1 MEIIMKRIRRLSL
14 LILLIVFTFLLF
26 IIITKD
32 KHTSVTLEESVVP
45 TPSITT
51 PAITATPL
59 PSPDITTSNNE
70 INSSLTKEELYL
82 LNANTLID
90 IPTLGENYLDNT
102 FYSMKIDETVL
113 GRIYG
118 ISYKDNPTINYEDL
132 RYIRVLHYDFNEDVR
147 IGELIVHKD
156 ISTDMVDIF
165 YELYEARYPIE
176 KMVLIDEYNGDD
188 NTSMADNNTSA
199 FNYREITGSNTLSK
213 HSMGLAIDINPLYN
227 PYVKTKNDTTTI
239 LPIEGKEYMDR
250 TLPNEYYINKDDVCY
265 KTFTKRGFTWG
276 GSWNSLKDY
285 QHFEK

>member
-1 MEIIMKRIRRLSL
+1 MMKRIRRLSL
-14 LILLIVFTFLLF
+14 LILLIVFTCLLL
-26 IIITKD
+26 IIYMKD
-32 KHTSVTLEESVVP
+32 NYTSVAQVESVVP

-51 PAITATPL
+51 PTITATPK
-59 PSPDITTSNNE
+59 PSQDIPTSNNE
-70 INSSLTKEELYL
+70 IKSSLTKEDISL

-90 IPTLGENYLDNT
+90 ISNLGENYKDNT
-102 FYSMKIDETVL
+102 FYSMKLDKSVL
-113 GRIYG
+113 SRIYG
-118 ISYKDNPTINYEDL
+118 ISYKDNPTIDYEDL

-156 ISTDMVDIF
+156 ISTDIVDIF

-199 FNYREITGSNTLSK
+199 FNYREIAGSNTLSK
-213 HSMGLAIDINPLYN
+213 HSMGFAIDINPLYN
-227 PYVKTKNDTTTI
+227 PYVKTKNETTTI
-239 LPIEGKEYMDR
+239 LPIEGKDYIDR
-250 TLPNEYYINKDDVCY
+250 TLPNEYYIKKEDVCY
-265 KTFTKRGFTWG
+265 KAFTKRGFTWG

>member
-1 MEIIMKRIRRLSL
+1 MMKRIRRLSL
-14 LILLIVFTFLLF
+14 LILLIVFTCLLL
-26 IIITKD
+26 IIYMKD
-32 KHTSVTLEESVVP
+32 NYTSVAQVEYVVP

-51 PAITATPL
+51 PTITATPK
-59 PSPDITTSNNE
+59 PSQDIPTSNNE
-70 INSSLTKEELYL
+70 IKSSLTKEDLSL

-90 IPTLGENYLDNT
+90 ISKLGENYKDNT
-102 FYSMKIDETVL
+102 FYSMKLNKSVL
-113 GRIYG
+113 SRIYG
-118 ISYKDNPTINYEDL
+118 ISYKDNPTIDYEDL

-156 ISTDMVDIF
+156 ISTDIVDIF

-199 FNYREITGSNTLSK
+199 FNYREIAGSNTLSK
-213 HSMGLAIDINPLYN
+213 HSMGFAIDINPLYN
-227 PYVKTKNDTTTI
+227 PYVKTKNETTTV
-239 LPIEGKEYMDR
+239 LPIEGKDYIDR
-250 TLPNEYYINKDDVCY
+250 TLPNEYYIEKDDVCY
-265 KTFTKRGFTWG
+265 KAFTKRGFTWG